1 MGDVF
6 HVDSDIQYCDIS
18 IVAVVF
24 EATRHI
30 IKLYDHRR
38 RKNKKNGRGATLIIR
53 KEMAEHVSSTMHV
66 FRGEKYRLLLR
77 GGPTHRKGNGQKYNL
92 TVNATVTDP

>member
-1 MGDVF
+1 M
-6 HVDSDIQYCDIS
+6 
-18 IVAVVF
+18 VF

-38 RKNKKNGRGATLIIR
+38 CKNKKTERGATLIIR
-53 KEMAEHVSSTMHV
+53 TEMAEHVSSTMHV

-77 GGPTHRKGNGQKYNL
+77 GGPTHRKGNDQQKYNS
-92 TVNATVTDP
+92 TANATVMDP